1 MIQKIGLLNKAIDLS
16 FFTKNELPYYQKSF
30 EAFYNRGLESFAAN
44 ETKVELLFAFAEIAK
59 AKEQL
64 DRKLNVKK
72 IVVNFIE
79 LFTAVRNELNELFTD
94 NYLTQPMG
102 PYLQRY
108 KYYIQA
114 LENRLDKAK
123 LNLQRDRAYQ
133 LEVDE
138 LKAKLVKKINS
149 KHLASN
155 SVDVI
160 KISFLIKEYL
170 ISW

>member
-1 MIQKIGLLNKAIDLS
+1 M
-16 FFTKNELPYYQKSF
+16 
-30 EAFYNRGLESFAAN
+30 
-44 ETKVELLFAFAEIAK
+44 
-59 AKEQL
+59 
-64 DRKLNVKK
+64 KK
-72 IVVNFIE
+72 IAVNFIE

-94 NYLTQPMG
+94 NYLTQSM

-114 LENRLDKAK
+114 LENRLDKTK

-138 LKAKLVKKINS
+138 LKAKLVKEINA

-160 KISFLIKEYL
+160 KISFLIKEL
-170 ISW
+170 WISWYLQNVKTIESVSYKKNLVYINEI

>member
-1 MIQKIGLLNKAIDLS
+1 MIQKIVLINKAIDLS
-16 FFTKNELPYYQKSF
+16 FFTENELPYCQKSF
-30 EAFYNRGLESFAAN
+30 D
-44 ETKVELLFAFAEIAK
+44 KVELLFAEIAK

-72 IVVNFIE
+72 IAVNFIE
-79 LFTAVRNELNELFTD
+79 LFTAVRNELNELFSD
-94 NYLTQPMG
+94 NYLTQPM
-102 PYLQRY
+102 PYLHRY

-123 LNLQRDRAYQ
+123 LNLQRDRVYQ

-138 LKAKLVKKINS
+138 LKAKLAKKINA
-149 KHLASN
+149 KHFASN

-160 KISFLIKEYL
+160 KISFLIKEL
-170 ISW
+170 